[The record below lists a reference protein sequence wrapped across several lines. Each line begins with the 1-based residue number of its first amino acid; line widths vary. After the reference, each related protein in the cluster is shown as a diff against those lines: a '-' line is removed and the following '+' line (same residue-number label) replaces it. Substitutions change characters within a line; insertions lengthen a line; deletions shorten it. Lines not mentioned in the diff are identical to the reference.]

1 MPHFSTQSVCS
12 TKSALDHP
20 RCSSDPVINVMT
32 IYAFSEIKM
41 PGNFQPAKLDVDSSI
56 LDSGLKIVEDPEDQI
71 SQLFPS
77 SRRQN
82 SNPINTLLSGGEA
95 EYDTATGRGHH

>member
-1 MPHFSTQSVCS
+1 
-12 TKSALDHP
+12 
-20 RCSSDPVINVMT
+20 
-32 IYAFSEIKM
+32 M

-82 SNPINTLLSGGEA
+82 PINTLLSGGEA

>member
-1 MPHFSTQSVCS
+1 
-12 TKSALDHP
+12 
-20 RCSSDPVINVMT
+20 
-32 IYAFSEIKM
+32 M

-77 SRRQN
+77 SRRPN
-82 SNPINTLLSGGEA
+82 SINTLLSGGEA